1 MAIQFARVQYVSRST
16 GANSCRKA
24 AYNERAQI
32 RCERTGEVFHFQHKR
47 DNVYHE
53 ILLPEGA
60 DLKFKNSSVLWNAA
74 EHAERRVD
82 SQVAKEAV
90 VALPDDKEI
99 SLEDRIELSHRIAKE
114 FFLSKG
120 LAVQIDIHAPHDE
133 DKNWHVHM
141 LATTRRFSADGK
153 SLNAYKARDTDP
165 TIRKGF
171 VTEAE
176 LVGEKVRDIQNEYFK
191 EKGLDLR
198 VDSIGIVPQEHL
210 GPVRMRHHM
219 NDALK
224 RSELI
229 KETNEALAKDPAVIL
244 EALGKN
250 KAVISKQDIERFI
263 SKHVPREDQEDLLKG
278 VFSNTNLIPLYD
290 PSTREETGLYTL
302 KETRALEEKILRFAT
317 SLHKQESVPLLDSV
331 RNQVTEKYTLSPE
344 QQAAYDHVTQTPH
357 NLSIIQGRAGVGKSY
372 VLRPIREVH
381 EASGYRVIGL
391 APTHKVA
398 QDMLEEGFKEATT
411 CHAFL
416 FAQKNQRNTIDAR
429 TLLIVDEAAMLSTEL
444 QIELFNGARRAG
456 SKVLLVGDSRQL
468 SSIQKGGM
476 FEVLAEK
483 FGSVEITD
491 VKRQP
496 ILWQKEVSEFLSR
509 GEVKE
514 AVYLLNEHKRIFFS
528 ETKETS
534 CAALI
539 NAWSQDH
546 ADDSHSNKLIL
557 AQRNVDVDALNL
569 AVRDIRR
576 ARGDL
581 GDHDY
586 EIMTKRGPQRFA
598 EGDRIQLTE
607 TDKTQNLFNG
617 NFGVIKKITETACTI
632 LQDNG
637 QEITFNPETYIG
649 LRHGYAGTIY
659 KAQGSTLPKTYVLHD
674 QATNLNNSYVSLTR
688 QTKDVKV
695 FISQEETPSL
705 DHLIQQMGRDHGKEA
720 SLKYLTLEEIKER
733 DKSFSFTQAI
743 QGTFKD
749 IKTKVGDHFHKNEA
763 FYQFEKPKETQT
775 HKVES
780 KDPPFP
786 IKEKKFEEVS
796 QLLERRLFGLF
807 KEKHNRFP
815 EGDEKKFL
823 EKQAS
828 RTGEYLFH
836 LKHYENREPTLGD
849 VRVLSTQA
857 RFELGRSEIIK
868 AEMLEAIDKKQDLV
882 KEDHLRATL
891 YAERLARIEGR
902 MFEEEFR
909 RNGDVKNPD
918 KFKTPALVELQQ
930 HQHEQKHL
938 ADKLVQERNLSLFV
952 ATRVANEIL
961 RTQESIGKT
970 PDDKTIETYIK
981 LGSYLEERHETL
993 KQTYKDLAPYKAE
1006 RTIEFMRR
1014 REAEGWLKEVVFNRE
1029 DPNKVRVYEIQ
1040 KDARHN
1046 KKIIIN
1052 ELKKELSMER

>member
-1 MAIQFARVQYVSRST
+1 M
-16 GANSCRKA
+16 
-24 AYNERAQI
+24 
-32 RCERTGEVFHFQHKR
+32 FHFQHKR

-99 SLEDRIELSHRIAKE
+99 RLEDRIELSHRIAKE

-141 LATTRRFSADGK
+141 LATTRRFSEDGK

-176 LVGEKVRDIQNEYFK
+176 LVGEKVRDIQNAYFK

-198 VDSIGIVPQEHL
+198 VDPIGIVPQEHL

-250 KAVISKQDIERFI
+250 KAVLSKQDIERFI
-263 SKHVPREDQEDLLKG
+263 FKHVPRADQAILLKG
-278 VFSNTNLIPLYD
+278 VLSDKNLITLYD
-290 PSTREETGLYTL
+290 SSTGEETGLYTL
-302 KETRALEEKILRFAT
+302 KETRTLEEKLLRFAT

-331 RNQVTEKYTLSPE
+331 RNQVTEKYILSLE
-344 QQAAYDHVTQTPH
+344 QQAAYDCVTQIPH

-398 QDMLEEGFKEATT
+398 QDMLEDGFREATT

-416 FAQKNQRNTIDAR
+416 FASKNQRNTIDEK

-444 QIELFNGARRAG
+444 QIELFNGAKRAG

-476 FEVLAEK
+476 FEVLVEK
-483 FGSVEITD
+483 FCSVEITD
-491 VKRQP
+491 VRRQE
-496 ILWQKEVSEFLSR
+496 IDWQRAVSESLSR

-514 AVYLLNEHKRIFFS
+514 AVHILNDHERIFFS
-528 ETKETS
+528 GTKETS

-539 NAWSQDH
+539 NAWSKDH
-546 ADDSHSNKLIL
+546 ADDPHINKLIL
-557 AQRNVDVDALNL
+557 AQRNVDVDALNC

-576 ARGDL
+576 ARGEL

-617 NFGVIKKITETACTI
+617 NFGAIKKITETACTI

-637 QEITFNPETYIG
+637 QEVTFNPETYIG

-659 KAQGSTLPKTYVLHD
+659 KAQGSTLPNIYVLHD
-674 QATNLNNSYVSLTR
+674 KATNLNNSYVSLTR
-688 QTKDVKV
+688 QTKDLKV
-695 FISQEETPSL
+695 FISQTETPTL

-720 SLKYLTLEEIKER
+720 SLKYLTLEEVRER
-733 DKSFSFTQAI
+733 DKSLSLTQAI
-743 QGTFKD
+743 QEALKD
-749 IKTKVGDHFHKNEA
+749 IKTKVKDHFHRNED
-763 FYQFEKPKETQT
+763 FYKFERTQETKIHRVAPQ
-775 HKVES
+775 
-780 KDPPFP
+780 DPLFP
-786 IKEKKFEEVS
+786 IEEKKFEEVS
-796 QLLERRLFGLF
+796 QLLERRLYGLF

-815 EGDEKKFL
+815 DGDEKKFL

-836 LKHYENREPTLGD
+836 LKHYEHREPTLGD
-849 VRVLSTQA
+849 VKVLSTRV
-857 RFELGRSEIIK
+857 RFELGRSETIK
-868 AEMLEAIDKKQDLV
+868 AEMLENLDKKQDLV
-882 KEDHLRATL
+882 KEDYLRATL

-909 RNGDVKNPD
+909 QNGDVKNPQ
-918 KFKTPALVELQQ
+918 KFMKPASVELQQ
-930 HQHEQKHL
+930 YQQSQKHL
-938 ADKLVQERNLSLFV
+938 ADQLVQEKNLSPFV
-952 ATRVANEIL
+952 ATRVANEIQ
-961 RTQESIGKT
+961 RAHESLGKT
-970 PDDKTIETYIK
+970 PDDKTIEVYIK
-981 LGSYLEERHETL
+981 LGSYLEERQETL
-993 KQTYKDLAPYKAE
+993 KQTYKDLTPYKAE
-1006 RTIEFMRR
+1006 RSIEYIRR
-1014 REAEGWLKEVVFNRE
+1014 SEAEVWLKEVFYNKE
-1029 DPNKVRVYEIQ
+1029 EPNKVRVHEIQ
-1040 KDARHN
+1040 KDAESATKYALKEAQKGFCKDRGL
-1046 KKIIIN
+1046 
-1052 ELKKELSMER
+1052 EL

>member
-53 ILLPEGA
+53 ILLPEGV

-141 LATTRRFSADGK
+141 LATTRRFSEDGK

-165 TIRKGF
+165 TIRRGF

-176 LVGEKVRDIQNEYFK
+176 LVGEKVRDIQNAYFK
-191 EKGLDLR
+191 EKGLELR
-198 VDSIGIVPQEHL
+198 VDPIGIVPQEHL

-229 KETNEALAKDPAVIL
+229 REANESLAKDPEVIL

-250 KAVISKQDIERFI
+250 KAVISRRDIERFI
-263 SKHVPREDQEDLLKG
+263 TKHVPRDDQEDLLKG
-278 VFSNTNLIPLYD
+278 VFSNQNLVKLYNPL
-290 PSTREETGLYTL
+290 REEELYTL
-302 KETRALEEKILRFAT
+302 KETRALEKKLLRFAA
-317 SLHKQESVPLLDSV
+317 SLHGKERAPLLDAV
-331 RNQVTEKYTLSPE
+331 RNQVKEQYSLSLE
-344 QQAAYDHVTQTPH
+344 QQAAYDHVTQASN
-357 NLSIIQGRAGVGKSY
+357 NLSIIQGRAGVGKST
-372 VLRPIREVH
+372 VLRPIREAH
-381 EASGYRVIGL
+381 EASSYRVIGL

-398 QDMLEEGFKEATT
+398 QDMLEDGFREATT

-416 FAQKNQRNTIDAR
+416 FASKNHRNTIDDK

-444 QIELFNGARRAG
+444 QIELFNVAKKAGA
-456 SKVLLVGDSRQL
+456 KVLLVGDCRQL

-483 FGSVEITD
+483 VGSVEIID
-491 VKRQP
+491 VRRQE
-496 ILWQKEVSEFLSR
+496 IDWQKQVSESLSR
-509 GEVKE
+509 GDLKE
-514 AVYLLNEHKRIFFS
+514 AVHLLNDHKCLIFR
-528 ETKETS
+528 ETKEES
-534 CAALI
+534 LSALI
-539 NAWSQDH
+539 HEWSKDNTVEPH
-546 ADDSHSNKLIL
+546 TNKLIL

-576 ARGDL
+576 TRGEL
-581 GDHDY
+581 GDQDY
-586 EIMTKRGPQRFA
+586 EIMTKRGLQRFA

-607 TDKTQNLFNG
+607 TDKTQHLFNG

-632 LQDNG
+632 LQESG

-659 KAQGSTLPKTYVLHD
+659 KAQGSTLSQTYVLHD
-674 QATNLNNSYVSLTR
+674 KTTNLNNSYVSLTR
-688 QTKDVKV
+688 QTKDLKV
-695 FISQEETPSL
+695 FVSRDETPSL
-705 DHLIQQMGRDHGKEA
+705 DHVIHQISRDHGKEA
-720 SLKYLTLEEIKER
+720 SLKYLTLEEVKER
-733 DKSFSFTQAI
+733 DKASSFL
-743 QGTFKD
+743 GTVRETLKD
-749 IKTKVGDHFHKNEA
+749 IKTKVGDHFHKNED
-763 FYQFEKPKETQT
+763 FYKFEKSKEPQI

-780 KDPPFP
+780 KDPLFP
-786 IKEKKFEEVS
+786 LGEKKFEEIT
-796 QLLERRLFGLF
+796 QLLERRLYGMF

-815 EGDEKKFL
+815 EGDEKRFL

-836 LKHYENREPTLGD
+836 LKHYEQREPTLGD
-849 VRVLSTQA
+849 VKVFSTRA
-857 RFELGRSEIIK
+857 RFELGRSETIK
-868 AEMLEAIDKKQDLV
+868 AEMLENINKKQDLV

-891 YAERLARIEGR
+891 YADRLSRIEGR

-909 RNGDVKNPD
+909 QNGDVKNPN
-918 KFKTPALVELQQ
+918 KFKKPAKDELKH

-938 ADKLVQERNLSLFV
+938 ADQLVQERNLSPFV
-952 ATRVANEIL
+952 ATRAANEIL
-961 RTQESIGKT
+961 RTNESLGKT

-981 LGSYLEERHETL
+981 LGSYLGKRHEAL
-993 KQTYKDLAPYKAE
+993 KQNYKNLEPYKAE
-1006 RTIEFMRR
+1006 RTIEFIRR
-1014 REAEGWLKEVVFNRE
+1014 SEAEAWLQEVIFNKEESEKVKMSDIQREAN
-1029 DPNKVRVYEIQ
+1029 
-1040 KDARHN
+1040 HN

-1052 ELKKELSMER
+1052 EFTKELLIER